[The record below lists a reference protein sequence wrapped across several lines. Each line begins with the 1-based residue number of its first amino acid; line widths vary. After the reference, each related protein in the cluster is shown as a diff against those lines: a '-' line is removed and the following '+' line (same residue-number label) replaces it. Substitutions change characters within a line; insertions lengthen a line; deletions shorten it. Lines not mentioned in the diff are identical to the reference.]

1 MAEKSKKK
9 VAKKKKKSNAVV
21 RLWRETSGELR
32 KVSWPTTQEAWRL
45 TKIVVAVMVAMS
57 ALLGIADFVFSRLI
71 TLLYA

>member
-9 VAKKKKKSNAVV
+9 VEKKKKTNAIV

-57 ALLGIADFVFSRLI
+57 ALLGIADFVFSKLI

>member
-9 VAKKKKKSNAVV
+9 IEKKKKPNAIV

-57 ALLGIADFVFSRLI
+57 ALLGIADFVFSKLI